1 MLEYHVHDKHAAQLA
16 VRHAQ
21 VVVRYKGT
29 HKGKVFDETKGK
41 SSFTF
46 RLGALLQYTQFD
58 VLFTV

>member
-1 MLEYHVHDKHAAQLA
+1 MHEKHAAQIA
-16 VRHAQ
+16 VLHAQ

-46 RLGALLQYTQFD
+46 RLGA
-58 VLFTV
+58 VL